1 MKAKHIKKE
10 TAKRLREGYYSD
22 LMDLIGEAV
31 DIYTD
36 KNFSRGYDS
45 FFDDAS
51 VHAHMIAELL
61 HMKFTI
67 INYDTGGRYLEGET
81 EAFAN
86 VIEEYFDSLK
96 TE

>member
-51 VHAHMIAELL
+51 VHAYRIAELL
-61 HMKFTI
+61 HKCRGAVKL
-67 INYDTGGRYLEGET
+67 YPDGGT
-81 EAFAN
+81 EAFAK

>member
-51 VHAHMIAELL
+51 VHAHRIAELL
-61 HMKFTI
+61 NRNF
-67 INYDTGGRYLEGET
+67 NTGGWYFDREIEK
-81 EAFAN
+81 FAK